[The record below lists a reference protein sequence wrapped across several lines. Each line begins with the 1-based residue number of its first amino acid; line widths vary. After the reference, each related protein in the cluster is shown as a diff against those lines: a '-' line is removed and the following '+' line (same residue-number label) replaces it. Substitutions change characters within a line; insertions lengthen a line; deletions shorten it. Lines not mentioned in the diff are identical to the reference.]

1 MRRLSR
7 LTKLFRSEERG
18 TVAIV
23 FALTATIAV
32 GTVGS
37 AIDVGRFIATKQ
49 RLQIAVDT
57 AAIAGA
63 SLPATS
69 NANREAASMRIF
81 NANIAGTNIASAIP
95 TITASNTGV
104 TVSATVRDTS
114 VIMQIFGQDHIDLR
128 AETTARSQVQNG
140 GVVCMLA
147 LNPSTGDG
155 LHLQGIN
162 KVSSENCWV
171 WVNSSNSTAI
181 NAVGASS
188 GTAQGFCTVGGVVGA
203 SHFSPSPYPGCEAM
217 ADPFYSKFSSYNP
230 PGVNSCTFTNKQY
243 NNGTHTMTPGT
254 YCGNTTIKPQAHV
267 TMSPG
272 LYVFKDGELEVQ
284 AQSSLNG
291 NGVTLFFY
299 GQNTRMKIKGGG
311 SVNLKAPATG
321 DLAGFVIADR
331 KFDWYD
337 SSIRETEITGGGD
350 IKIEGILYAPQWRI
364 NVSGNGVLNQG
375 SKFFAMIA
383 DHFYMEGSGQIH
395 VKSDATAAGLPDIM
409 PKIKN
414 GPLLL
419 K

>member
-1 MRRLSR
+1 MRRISR
-7 LTKLFRSEERG
+7 PTKLFREDERG
-18 TVAIV
+18 TVAII
-23 FALTATIAV
+23 FALTALIAV

-63 SLPATS
+63 SLPATANS
-69 NANREAASMRIF
+69 NRVTAASKIF
-81 NANIAGTNIASAIP
+81 AANIEGTNIAGVTP
-95 TITASNTGV
+95 TINATNSGV
-104 TVSATVRDTS
+104 TVTASFRETS
-114 VIMQIFGQDHIDLR
+114 IIMQLLGNEAVDLH
-128 AETTARSQVQNG
+128 ATTTARSQVQNG

-147 LNPSTGDG
+147 LNPSTTDG

-171 WVNSSNSTAI
+171 WVNSDNPTSI

-188 GTAQGFCTVGGVVGA
+188 GTAQGFCTVGGVTGA
-203 SHFSPSPYPGCEAM
+203 DHFSPSPYPGCEAM
-217 ADPFYSKFSSYNP
+217 ADPFYAKFASYNP
-230 PGVNSCTFTNKQY
+230 PGVNNCTFTNKQY

-254 YCGNTTIKPQAHV
+254 YCGNTVIKPQAIV
-267 TMSPG
+267 TMQPG
-272 LYVFKDGELEVQ
+272 LYVFKDGDLTVQ
-284 AQSSLNG
+284 AQSELKG

-299 GQNTRMKIKGGG
+299 GQNTSMSIKGGG
-311 SVNLKAPATG
+311 SVDLKAPATG

-331 KFDWYD
+331 KLDWYD
-337 SSIRETEITGGGD
+337 ASIRETEITGGGS

-364 NVSGNGVLNQG
+364 NVSGNGTLNQD

-395 VKSDATAAGLPDIM
+395 VKSDAAGAGLPDIM

-419 K
+419 Q